1 MFILFSIFAIIPSA
15 VECFAFNFPLNDSIT
30 RSAVSVTLHAFYE
43 TAFFAV
49 IPAIFAGWG
58 IRCVV
63 YGNTADLI
71 KAYIFYYAPRILVYL
86 LNSNSD
92 FLARNIF
99 AIQRSTTPLIMIFI
113 IAFMS
118 IKLYRRKQK

>member
-1 MFILFSIFAIIPSA
+1 MKCRMLSARNARFIFFSLLAIIPSA
-15 VECFAFNFPLNDSIT
+15 VECFVFNFPLNDSIA

-71 KAYIFYYAPRILVYL
+71 KA
-86 LNSNSD
+86 
-92 FLARNIF
+92 
-99 AIQRSTTPLIMIFI
+99 
-113 IAFMS
+113 
-118 IKLYRRKQK
+118 